1 MTYHVRYYGDPILRS
16 KSKRV
21 ESFDE
26 DFRRFATR
34 LVELMY
40 EYDGVGLAAV
50 QIGVPKRVF
59 AIDYGSGGGWK
70 VIVNPEITWRSK
82 ESVINE
88 EGCLSLPEI
97 YEDVERPQS
106 IAVRYQNLEGETVE
120 ERLEGYP
127 AIVFQHEAD
136 HLNGVLFIDH
146 ISVAKRRLLHRTLLD
161 IQRKA
166 IPRMAADFVE
176 PRPASSES
184 NPKAK
189 ETL

>member
-1 MTYHVRYYGDPILRS
+1 M
-16 KSKRV
+16 
-21 ESFDE
+21 
-26 DFRRFATR
+26 
-34 LVELMY
+34 
-40 EYDGVGLAAV
+40 
-50 QIGVPKRVF
+50 
-59 AIDYGSGGGWK
+59 
-70 VIVNPEITWRSK
+70 IVNPEITWRSK

>member
-59 AIDYGSGGGWK
+59 AIDDGSGGGWK

-82 ESVINE
+82 ESVISE

-127 AIVFQHEAD
+127 AIVFQHETD